1 LTFISDRTTAMIKEK
16 DAGVEA
22 VAVEAMVLD
31 ANPNANAPT
40 TTRPALLQTPLP
52 KLIH

>member
-1 LTFISDRTTAMIKEK
+1 MIKEN
-16 DAGVEA
+16 DAGVDA
-22 VAVEAMVLD
+22 VAVEAMIID
-31 ANPNANAPT
+31 ATPNANAPT